1 MKNLNVL
8 EKLNTESGRSM
19 AATALGG
26 FLGAV
31 TYVAAGELK
40 KCAIKLYGLAET
52 SFRKLQNRKEV
63 EVNPANEV
71 AEE

>member
-1 MKNLNVL
+1 MRNLNVL

-19 AATALGG
+19 AATAFGG

-40 KCAIKLYGLAET
+40 KGAVKLYGLAKD
-52 SFRKLQNRKEV
+52 KLQNRKKV
-63 EVNPANEV
+63 EVNPADEV
-71 AEE
+71 AAEE

>member
-1 MKNLNVL
+1 MRNLNVL

-31 TYVAAGELK
+31 AYVAAGELK
-40 KCAIKLYGLAET
+40 KGAIKLYGLAKE
-52 SFRKLQNRKEV
+52 KLQNKQKV

>member
-19 AATALGG
+19 AATAFGG

-40 KCAIKLYGLAET
+40 KGAVKLYGLAKD
-52 SFRKLQNRKEV
+52 KLQNRKKV

-71 AEE
+71 AAEE

>member
-1 MKNLNVL
+1 MRNLNVL

-31 TYVAAGELK
+31 AYVAAGELK
-40 KCAIKLYGLAET
+40 KGAVKLYGLAKE
-52 SFRKLQNRKEV
+52 KLQNKQKV

>member
-1 MKNLNVL
+1 MRNLNVL

-40 KCAIKLYGLAET
+40 KGAVKLYGLAKD
-52 SFRKLQNRKEV
+52 KLQNRKKV

>member
-40 KCAIKLYGLAET
+40 KGAVKLYGLAKAKDKFLN
-52 SFRKLQNRKEV
+52 SKEI